1 MCSMPPQEAHTI
13 IVLRR
18 GDRRW
23 TVLVVQKYN
32 FLRWRTSSAVVA
44 APLPLLLPPCS
55 PTLFMDTKQSAS
67 ASSPS
72 VPCCARYWYASW
84 AERGVI
90 MAEAV
95 MNEFRIF
102 EFQYDV
108 IVAANA
114 RRRKAPTT
122 KMGACFWW
130 RCSRLLAL
138 IYISP
143 EEY

>member
-1 MCSMPPQEAHTI
+1 
-13 IVLRR
+13 
-18 GDRRW
+18 
-23 TVLVVQKYN
+23 
-32 FLRWRTSSAVVA
+32 
-44 APLPLLLPPCS
+44 
-55 PTLFMDTKQSAS
+55 
-67 ASSPS
+67 
-72 VPCCARYWYASW
+72 
-84 AERGVI
+84 

-130 RCSRLLAL
+130 RSSRLFAL
-138 IYISP
+138 IKYLQKSTDGWSRGAMVDSLDIILSAAF
-143 EEY
+143 